1 MKFKKKMKPKW
12 DNIHLIQEK
21 LGKKLKGQ
29 EKGYIDS
36 VKMVAGELLEN
47 SVKYY
52 MKRGIKRTIE
62 FYFSNN
68 DGIIICIK
76 NQIVEKEDL
85 EPFTELIER
94 INKSLNPYNLF
105 IERLQEILDN
115 RIKGESK
122 LGLLRVASDGGY
134 QLSYNYEKDKLSIY
148 AKKSRQGEDVRMKA
162 LEYEDLKIDVTEV
175 DNVVKVSWIGKC
187 RTLNPEHI
195 LDTYLA
201 QLTQFVKGK
210 KLVVTFDKL
219 DSMNSSTVPPLL
231 TFIKTLEENCIESQ
245 FLYNDQED
253 WQRASFKPLSVIA
266 GRYEHVKIKAITY
279 HEIV

>member
-1 MKFKKKMKPKW
+1 MKPKW
-12 DNIHLIQEK
+12 DNIHQVQEK

-52 MKRGIKRTIE
+52 MKKGIKKPVE

-76 NQIVEKEDL
+76 NQIVEKEDI
-85 EPFTELIER
+85 EPFIELIER
-94 INKSLNPYNLF
+94 IDKSLNPYNLF

-134 QLSYNYEKDKLSIY
+134 HLSYNYEKNKLSIY
-148 AKKSRQGEDVRMKA
+148 AKKSKQGEDVKMKV

-210 KLVVTFDKL
+210 KLIVTFDKL

-266 GRYEHVKIKAITY
+266 GRYEYVKIKAINY